1 MDYQG
6 HQIFIVHPNPVICKK
21 LVRALRRNEFET
33 YGISNLDTDITVMS
47 RDMVLFL
54 LISDEDSWNWRAFAD
69 KAGALDISMNI
80 TALGTSDLPEGF
92 NSFIEAADNH
102 VLDQILKHLEEI
114 KARGHRHFVRFGSQ
128 YASIATFNFHHEE
141 RLYAG
146 VIHDLSSTGMSCTFK
161 PEPENLGHM
170 KVDNLNLNIHGYRA
184 VLSGSFSSNRVVAGQ
199 IIHVF
204 NFSGKI
210 PDDAL
215 DHIYDF
221 IYSSL
226 ETKLSLH

>member
-1 MDYQG
+1 VEYQG
-6 HQIFIVHPNPVICKK
+6 HQIFIVHPDPELCRG
-21 LVRALRRNEFET
+21 LVRSLRRSEYEA
-33 YGISNLDTDITVMS
+33 YGFSGLDTDVSVMQRDTVVFLYVAEDTSWDWQDFLSRLQLLEITLHSV
-47 RDMVLFL
+47 
-54 LISDEDSWNWRAFAD
+54 
-69 KAGALDISMNI
+69 
-80 TALGTSDLPEGF
+80 ALGSPETPEGF
-92 NSFIEAADNH
+92 DYGIEASDESA
-102 VLDQILKHLEEI
+102 LEPILAYLEEI
-114 KARGHRHFVRFGSQ
+114 SARGHRHYVRFGSQ

-170 KVDNLNLNIHGYRA
+170 EVANLNLNIHGYCA
-184 VLSGSFSSNRVVAGQ
+184 TLSGSFTSSRMVAGQ

-204 NFSGKI
+204 NFSGDI